1 MKLPQTFNLQEGES
15 DTLVT
20 YDCVSLPKKFVIK
33 KLSAV
38 CNNKF
43 KYITIE

>member
-33 KLSAV
+33 NCQQCAA
-38 CNNKF
+38 
-43 KYITIE
+43 TIVQQQI